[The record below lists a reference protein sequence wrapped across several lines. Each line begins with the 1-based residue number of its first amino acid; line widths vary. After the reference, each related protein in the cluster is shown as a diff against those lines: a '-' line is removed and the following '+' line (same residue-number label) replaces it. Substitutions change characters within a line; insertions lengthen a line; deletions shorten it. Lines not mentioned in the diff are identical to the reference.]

1 MAVFLLMLRRVE
13 APRGFGAWLLFV
25 VWVFASAV
33 QLIDGPLVD
42 VVVFGFR
49 LSVYIAATIF
59 LLYIVNIPVAE
70 VRSRDVAMALGL
82 FFVILIVFAY
92 ADLLLADVTFR
103 SVVEGLLPTS
113 LARSGY
119 VQLLF
124 HPKVAEVQDFLGYP
138 VARPAAPFPYTNW
151 WGANVAALTPFAITS
166 AVLARSRR
174 VKLVLVFA
182 LGLAIPPTIVSLNR
196 GMWVSLLLGLGY
208 AALRFALKS
217 NYALA
222 IAELLAIVVVAIGV
236 FFTPARQ
243 LVVDRLETPASI
255 EGRSSIV
262 KATVD
267 AVAES
272 PLIGYAVPGEREKSA
287 ANLTV
292 GGTSGFVWLVLY
304 TTGWPGLVL
313 FVAWVIAAIWNSIRP
328 VSLVQFWAHVS
339 ILIAVVHMFFYEMLP
354 AEFVVFMVAIGVAV
368 RAATT
373 VDGVTTPSDSRDRP
387 RL

>member
-1 MAVFLLMLRRVE
+1 
-13 APRGFGAWLLFV
+13 
-25 VWVFASAV
+25 
-33 QLIDGPLVD
+33 
-42 VVVFGFR
+42 
-49 LSVYIAATIF
+49 
-59 LLYIVNIPVAE
+59 
-70 VRSRDVAMALGL
+70 
-82 FFVILIVFAY
+82 
-92 ADLLLADVTFR
+92 
-103 SVVEGLLPTS
+103 
-113 LARSGY
+113 
-119 VQLLF
+119 
-124 HPKVAEVQDFLGYP
+124 
-138 VARPAAPFPYTNW
+138 
-151 WGANVAALTPFAITS
+151 
-166 AVLARSRR
+166 
-174 VKLVLVFA
+174 
-182 LGLAIPPTIVSLNR
+182 
-196 GMWVSLLLGLGY
+196 
-208 AALRFALKS
+208 
-217 NYALA
+217 
-222 IAELLAIVVVAIGV
+222 
-236 FFTPARQ
+236 
-243 LVVDRLETPASI
+243 VVDRLETPASI